1 MSLSASEAFD
11 LLEIGRCDFGGD
23 QWVVFT
29 DGAYRHV
36 VGASHFDSCGRSARE
51 TDDEHRADDYSEWC
65 SRGQW
70 ATDDVAAEVAALC
83 DLTFVHSATSGGCG
97 RVDAKEIADER

>member
-36 VGASHFDSCGRSARE
+36 VSASHFDSCGRSVRE
-51 TDDEHRADDYSEWC
+51 RRTRNTAPMTTASGAAVVCGPTISWRGRLPRCVTLRLCIPQRAVGVVVSMQ
-65 SRGQW
+65 R
-70 ATDDVAAEVAALC
+70 
-83 DLTFVHSATSGGCG
+83 
-97 RVDAKEIADER
+97 R

>member
-11 LLEIGRCDFGGD
+11 LLEIGRCDHGGN

-51 TDDEHRADDYSEWC
+51 TDEEHRADDYGEWC
-65 SRGQW
+65 SLGVW
-70 ATDDVAAEVAALC
+70 ANDFVAGEVAALC
-83 DLTFVHSATSGGCG
+83 DLAFVHSATSGGCG
-97 RVDAKEIADER
+97 RIAAKEVSDE